1 MDEQNKTR
9 LEKIAGFVAER
20 LEQMAAD
27 HPSPDRD
34 PAYRWEHTQRV
45 AQYGRQLARAEGADI
60 DVVVAACLL
69 HDVSHFDPL
78 VNYNDH
84 GRLGAEISRPFL
96 ETLGYTSEQI
106 DDICY
111 AIAMHVDGDAGYAHE
126 PTLEASIVSDA
137 DNIDRFGA
145 YRILWWCVPEMNDL
159 PALTEKLRQRL
170 VRLEKYRHD
179 NPLETVAGRLLF
191 ARQLDRQIAFFQ
203 DLITEAELTRL
214 FDEGTNS

>member
-1 MDEQNKTR
+1 M
-9 LEKIAGFVAER
+9 ER
-20 LEQMAAD
+20 LEQMAVEHPSAD
-27 HPSPDRD
+27 HD

-45 AQYGRQLARAEGADI
+45 AQYGRQLARAEGADVV
-60 DVVVAACLL
+60 VVVAACLL
-69 HDVSHFDPL
+69 HDVAHFDPL

-84 GRLGAEISRPFL
+84 GRQGAIISRQFL
-96 ETLGYTSEQI
+96 ETLDFSPDQI

-111 AIAMHVDGDAGYAHE
+111 AIAVHVDGDAGFAHE

-191 ARQLDRQIAFFQ
+191 TRQLDRQIAFFQ
-203 DLITEAELTRL
+203 DIITEAELTRL
-214 FDEGTNS
+214 FDESTDS